1 MPDGLAFVK
10 AQVDGG
16 ARPEGARVLLVGA
29 EGAGGAIA
37 VALLDAG
44 VRELII
50 HDADAS
56 RTQDLSSALAARAA
70 GRASVGAPDP
80 TGCDMVRNATS
91 AGLKD
96 GDELPIAAHLL
107 GPSMFVGDVIAGHGM
122 TPLLQAAGAAGRRTA
137 GSDPMVEAVQDM
149 MLDFMWGN

>member
-1 MPDGLAFVK
+1 M
-10 AQVDGG
+10 
-16 ARPEGARVLLVGA
+16 
-29 EGAGGAIA
+29 
-37 VALLDAG
+37 
-44 VRELII
+44 RELII

-149 MLDFMWGN
+149 MLDFMWGNRAGRGQPGPGMGRRGSTRAGGQWLNRPQSR